1 MRNQFGAT
9 ALLRAANDPRK
20 TRLLVEKGADVNA
33 QSKTGRTPL
42 MVAATCDGCVE
53 NVDYL
58 IGKGADVKAKD
69 GRGSTALY
77 SAVEASD
84 LDTVRLLVEK
94 GVDPATPDSSGWT
107 PLMSASN
114 KCNLDAVQFLLSKGA
129 DVNAANQFG
138 GQVKFGKIAMTGL
151 TPLMQAA
158 AYCNVPVIQA
168 LLDAGAKV
176 NAKDGRS
183 MTTLM
188 FSVASE
194 HQDLDVVK
202 VLLKAGAEVNVKSIT
217 GETALDWAN
226 KFGSRPVIAALTAA
240 GAKPGEPFT
249 PPSHSL
255 SSTRNRVQAA
265 QAGLALL
272 QKTSTEFFK
281 RSGCVGCHN
290 QPMAA
295 MAFAAAQSAGVPVDA
310 AAGHEHVKM
319 MESEATRAMESLLQ
333 RNEGGGFAD
342 PPAFE
347 LFTLHAAGYKANTL
361 TDSLAIYVA
370 GAQLR
375 DGTWKVDGAS
385 RSPIQEGT
393 IGRVAIAARVMQ
405 VYCPPA
411 RKAEFDQRIA
421 RSKAW
426 LLAAK
431 PVTNDDL
438 AMRML
443 ALHWLSAGDDRVKAA
458 AAALVGTQRKDGGWG
473 QNPSLPSDAYAT
485 GQSLWA
491 LREAGL
497 VQPSDPVYQRGAKFL
512 LDTQWED
519 GSWFVRSRAVKFQP
533 YFESGF
539 PFGHDQWI
547 SSAATGYA
555 VMALM

>member
-1 MRNQFGAT
+1 MKFAAAVLLCLAASGQTAPDDLFQAIRLDDLPTLKANLAKGADVNSRDPRGNTLLMHAAVFGSAQAVQLLLDAGADVNARNQFGAT

-20 TRLLVEKGADVNA
+20 TRLMVEKGADVNA

-53 NVDYL
+53 NVRYL
-58 IGKGADVKAKD
+58 LAKGADVKAKD
-69 GRGSTALY
+69 ARGSTALY
-77 SAVEASD
+77 SAVETND

-94 GVDPATPDSSGWT
+94 GVDPAAPDSSGWT

-158 AYCNVPVIQA
+158 AYCDARVIQA
-168 LLDAGAKV
+168 LLNAGAKV
-176 NAKDGRS
+176 NAKDGRN
-183 MTTLM
+183 MTTLI

-202 VLLKAGAEVNVKSIT
+202 ALLKAGADVNVKSIT

-249 PPSHSL
+249 PPSHST
-255 SSTRNRVQAA
+255 SSARTRVQAA

-281 RSGCVGCHN
+281 QSGCVGCHN

-295 MAFAAAQSAGVPVDA
+295 MAFAAAQSAGVPADT
-310 AAGHEHVKM
+310 AAGREHVKM
-319 MESEATRAMESLLQ
+319 MESEAARGMESLLE

-347 LFTLHAAGYKANTL
+347 LFSLHATGYKANTL

-393 IGRVAIAARVMQ
+393 IGRVAIASACHAGVL
-405 VYCPPA
+405 PA
-411 RKAEFDQRIA
+411 GAQGGIRRE
-421 RSKAW
+421 
-426 LLAAK
+426 
-431 PVTNDDL
+431 
-438 AMRML
+438 
-443 ALHWLSAGDDRVKAA
+443 DRAVE
-458 AAALVGTQRKDGGWG
+458 GM
-473 QNPSLPSDAYAT
+473 AT
-485 GQSLWA
+485 GCK
-491 LREAGL
+491 AG
-497 VQPSDPVYQRGAKFL
+497 VQ
-512 LDTQWED
+512 
-519 GSWFVRSRAVKFQP
+519 
-533 YFESGF
+533 
-539 PFGHDQWI
+539 
-547 SSAATGYA
+547 
-555 VMALM
+555 